1 MGEEVDFPEFLPAVQ
16 SVLSE
21 YKRRR
26 RLSELARGLGFSK
39 NRLTEIMYGKRKL
52 TAYYLAK
59 LIEANVMNVDKQ
71 FGDTLLDKLPEGK
84 RILAKRL
91 FIDPRVVDV
100 LDREMQILLKQA
112 IEQNRLDDLRTILKT
127 VLKK

>member
-1 MGEEVDFPEFLPAVQ
+1 M
-16 SVLSE
+16 
-21 YKRRR
+21 
-26 RLSELARGLGFSK
+26 SELARGLGFSK